1 MRAFNQRIAVRL
13 SALILSMGWF
23 WALNIGLAVG
33 LIVPATMPLVQFLS
47 SAWFQAVA
55 LPLIGVSATISGAE
69 ILGLIQETHTASME
83 MLRDHKAEIAALHA
97 KHDRLH
103 AKHDALH
110 HKINTK

>member
-1 MRAFNQRIAVRL
+1 MPSLNQRIAVRL
-13 SALILSMGWF
+13 SALILSMGCF

-55 LPLIGVSATISGAE
+55 LPLIGVSATISAME
-69 ILGLIQETHTASME
+69 VMALIRETHDAVME
-83 MLRDHKAEIAALHA
+83 MLTDLHA

-103 AKHDALH
+103 AA
-110 HKINTK
+110 INADTDTRG